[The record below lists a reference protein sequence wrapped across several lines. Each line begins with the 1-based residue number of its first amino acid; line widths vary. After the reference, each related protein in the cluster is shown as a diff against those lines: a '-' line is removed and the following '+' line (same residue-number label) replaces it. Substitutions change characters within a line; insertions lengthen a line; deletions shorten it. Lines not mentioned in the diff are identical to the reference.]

1 MEGFDNWD
9 NPEEDVFALAAQEV
23 VDVDQEAT
31 DVRGLVEDKN
41 VVTSTSA
48 PATPSTQT
56 VEKPEDLF
64 AKAQEDGE
72 EESEEEDDEGEENS
86 GTVDNGSN
94 PLDYL
99 VTKGF
104 IDFEFEEGKT
114 YTNTEKEE
122 ILEDKFDELIEDRIK
137 EKFLDL
143 PEDYKHLISYGLKGG
158 SLNKFLQEM
167 SQNIT
172 QTTFTGSEEDFKNEK
187 FLRNVVYKGLIED
200 GNDEDFAEEQ
210 LELLKTGNK
219 LETFARKYVD
229 RSNKKIAKMAEDNAI
244 AVAEAKRK
252 DIEKTREDKR
262 KYAEILSKNKSLNGL
277 EFSKDVAKNL
287 PSFMKDKTVQLT
299 SGALITEFQKQL
311 AFELPKSEI
320 GMAQLAILL
329 QTRNEDGSFNFSA
342 IAEAEKSKAAA
353 ELRQEI
359 RSGKTTDKTVAKRP
373 ASRGTSLAD
382 MFGK

>member
-1 MEGFDNWD
+1 MEGFDTWD
-9 NPEEDVFALAAQEV
+9 NPEEDVFALAE
-23 VDVDQEAT
+23 QEAENAEQKET
-31 DVRGLVEDKN
+31 DVRGLAEEKN
-41 VVTSTSA
+41 VASTTSTP
-48 PATPSTQT
+48 PANTQT
-56 VEKPEDLF
+56 AEKPEDLF
-64 AKAQEDGE
+64 AKAQEDSE
-72 EESEEEDDEGEENS
+72 EESEEEDDEDEENS
-86 GTVDNGSN
+86 GTGENESN

-114 YTNTEKEE
+114 YTNAEKEE
-122 ILEDKFDELIEDRIK
+122 ILEDKFDELIEDKIK

-158 SLNKFLQEM
+158 SLNTFLQEM
-167 SQNIT
+167 SKNIT

-187 FLRNVVYKGLIED
+187 FLRDVVFKGLIED

-359 RSGKTTDKTVAKRP
+359 RSGKTADKTGAKRP

>member
-1 MEGFDNWD
+1 MEGFDTWD
-9 NPEEDVFALAAQEV
+9 NPEEDVFALAEQEV
-23 VDVDQEAT
+23 ESVEQEET
-31 DVRGLVEDKN
+31 DVRGLVEEKN
-41 VVTSTSA
+41 VASATSTP
-48 PATPSTQT
+48 PANTQT
-56 VEKPEDLF
+56 AEKPEDLF
-64 AKAQEDGE
+64 AKAQEDSE
-72 EESEEEDDEGEENS
+72 EESEEEDDEDEEIS
-86 GTVDNGSN
+86 GTGENESN

-114 YTNTEKEE
+114 YTNAEKEE

-158 SLNKFLQEM
+158 SLNTFLQEM
-167 SQNIT
+167 SKNIT

-187 FLRNVVYKGLIED
+187 FLRDVVFKGLIED

-359 RSGKTTDKTVAKRP
+359 RSGKTADKTVAKRP

>member
-1 MEGFDNWD
+1 MEGFDTWD
-9 NPEEDVFALAAQEV
+9 NPEEDVFALAAQEAENV
-23 VDVDQEAT
+23 EQEET
-31 DVRGLVEDKN
+31 DVRGLVEEKN
-41 VVTSTSA
+41 VASATSTP
-48 PATPSTQT
+48 PANTQIA
-56 VEKPEDLF
+56 EKPEDLF
-64 AKAQEDGE
+64 AKAQEDSE
-72 EESEEEDDEGEENS
+72 EESEEEDDEDEENS
-86 GTVDNGSN
+86 GTGENESN

-114 YTNTEKEE
+114 YTNAEKEE

-158 SLNKFLQEM
+158 SLNTFLQEM
-167 SQNIT
+167 SKNIT

-187 FLRNVVYKGLIED
+187 FLRDVVFKGLIED

-359 RSGKTTDKTVAKRP
+359 RSGKTADKTVAKRP
-373 ASRGTSLAD
+373 ARRGTSLAD

>member
-1 MEGFDNWD
+1 MEGFDTWD
-9 NPEEDVFALAAQEV
+9 NPEEDVFALAAQEAENAE
-23 VDVDQEAT
+23 QEET
-31 DVRGLVEDKN
+31 DVRGLVEEKN
-41 VVTSTSA
+41 VASATSTP
-48 PATPSTQT
+48 PANTQT
-56 VEKPEDLF
+56 AEKPEDLF
-64 AKAQEDGE
+64 AKAQEDSE
-72 EESEEEDDEGEENS
+72 EESEEEDDEDEENS
-86 GTVDNGSN
+86 DTGENESN

-114 YTNTEKEE
+114 YTNAEKEE

-158 SLNKFLQEM
+158 SLNTFLQEM
-167 SQNIT
+167 SKNIT

-187 FLRNVVYKGLIED
+187 FLRDVVYKGLIED

-359 RSGKTTDKTVAKRP
+359 RSGKTADKTVAKRP
-373 ASRGTSLAD
+373 ARRGTSLAD

>member
-1 MEGFDNWD
+1 MEGFDTWD
-9 NPEEDVFALAAQEV
+9 NPEEDVFALAAQEAENAE
-23 VDVDQEAT
+23 QEET
-31 DVRGLVEDKN
+31 DVRGLVEEKN
-41 VVTSTSA
+41 VAEATSTPSA
-48 PATPSTQT
+48 NTQT
-56 VEKPEDLF
+56 ADKPEDLF
-64 AKAQEDGE
+64 AKAQKDSE
-72 EESEEEDDEGEENS
+72 EESEEEADEDEENS
-86 GTVDNGSN
+86 GTGENESN

-114 YTNTEKEE
+114 YTNSEKEE

-158 SLNKFLQEM
+158 SLNTFLQEM
-167 SQNIT
+167 SKNIT

-187 FLRNVVYKGLIED
+187 FLRDVVYKGLIED

-359 RSGKTTDKTVAKRP
+359 RSGKIADKTVAKRP

>member
-1 MEGFDNWD
+1 MEGFDTWD
-9 NPEEDVFALAAQEV
+9 NPEEDVFALAAQEAENAE
-23 VDVDQEAT
+23 QEET
-31 DVRGLVEDKN
+31 DVRGLVEEKN
-41 VVTSTSA
+41 VASATSTP
-48 PATPSTQT
+48 PANTQIA
-56 VEKPEDLF
+56 EKPEDLF
-64 AKAQEDGE
+64 AKAQEDSE
-72 EESEEEDDEGEENS
+72 EESEEEDDEDEENS
-86 GTVDNGSN
+86 ATGENESN

-114 YTNTEKEE
+114 YTNAEKEE

-158 SLNKFLQEM
+158 SLNTFLQEM
-167 SQNIT
+167 SKNIT

-187 FLRNVVYKGLIED
+187 FLRDVVFKGLIED

-277 EFSKDVAKNL
+277 EFSKEVAKNL

-342 IAEAEKSKAAA
+342 IAEAEKSKATA
-353 ELRQEI
+353 ELRHEI
-359 RSGKTTDKTVAKRP
+359 RSGKTVEKTVAKRP

>member
-1 MEGFDNWD
+1 MEGFDTWD
-9 NPEEDVFALAAQEV
+9 NPEEDVFALAAQEAENV
-23 VDVDQEAT
+23 EQEET
-31 DVRGLVEDKN
+31 DVRGLVEEKN
-41 VVTSTSA
+41 VASATSTP
-48 PATPSTQT
+48 PANTQT
-56 VEKPEDLF
+56 AEKPEDLF
-64 AKAQEDGE
+64 AKAQEDSE
-72 EESEEEDDEGEENS
+72 EESEEEDDEDEENS
-86 GTVDNGSN
+86 GTGENESN

-114 YTNTEKEE
+114 YTNAEKEE

-158 SLNKFLQEM
+158 NLNTFLQEM
-167 SQNIT
+167 SKNIT

-187 FLRNVVYKGLIED
+187 FLRDVVFKGLIED

-299 SGALITEFQKQL
+299 SGALITEFPKQL

>member
-23 VDVDQEAT
+23 ANEEQEPT
-31 DVRGLVEDKN
+31 DVRNLVGEKD
-41 VVTSTSA
+41 VVTTTTTQA
-48 PATPSTQT
+48 QPNVPAA
-56 VEKPEDLF
+56 EKPEDLF
-64 AKAQEDGE
+64 AKAQEDADEGE
-72 EESEEEDDEGEENS
+72 SEESEDEEENS
-86 GTVDNGSN
+86 SPAETSSN

-99 VTKGF
+99 VSKGF

-114 YTNTEKEE
+114 YSDAEKEE
-122 ILEDKFDELIEDRIK
+122 ILEDQFETLVEEKIK

-158 SLNKFLQEM
+158 SLNTFLQEM
-167 SQNIT
+167 SKNIT
-172 QTTFTGSEEDFKNEK
+172 QTTFTGTEEDFKNEK
-187 FLRNVVYKGLIED
+187 FLREVVYKGLIED

-219 LETFARKYVD
+219 LETFARKYVE
-229 RSNKKIAKMAEDNAI
+229 RSNKKIAKLAEDNAK

-277 EFSKDVAKNL
+277 EFSKEVAKNL

-299 SGALITEFQKQL
+299 SGAFITEFQKHL

-342 IAEAEKSKAAA
+342 IAEAEKSKATA

-359 RSGKTTDKTVAKRP
+359 RTGKAAERNVPKRP
-373 ASRGTSLAD
+373 ISKGTSLAD
-382 MFGK
+382 IFQ

>member
-9 NPEEDVFALAAQEV
+9 NPEEDVFALAAQETA
-23 VDVDQEAT
+23 DVEQEST
-31 DVRGLVEDKN
+31 DVRGLVEEKA
-41 VVTSTSA
+41 VVTPPAPQAQPSA
-48 PATPSTQT
+48 QT
-56 VEKPEDLF
+56 LEKPEDLF
-64 AKAQEDGE
+64 AKAQEDDDD
-72 EESEEEDDEGEENS
+72 SEEEDDDSEGAPSTESE
-86 GTVDNGSN
+86 SN

-114 YTNTEKEE
+114 YTNAEKEE

-158 SLNKFLQEM
+158 SLNTFLQEM
-167 SQNIT
+167 SKNIT

-187 FLRNVVYKGLIED
+187 FLRDVVYKGLIED

-229 RSNKKIAKMAEDNAI
+229 RSNKKIAKMAEDNAV

-277 EFSKDVAKNL
+277 EFSKEVAKNL

-311 AFELPKSEI
+311 AFELPKSEV

-329 QTRNEDGSFNFSA
+329 QTRNEDGSFNFKA
-342 IAEAEKSKAAA
+342 IADAEKSKATS
-353 ELRQEI
+353 ELQQEI

>member
-1 MEGFDNWD
+1 MEEFDTWD
-9 NPEEDVFALAAQEV
+9 NPEEDVFALAAQEAENV
-23 VDVDQEAT
+23 EQEET
-31 DVRGLVEDKN
+31 DVRGLAEEKN
-41 VVTSTSA
+41 VASTTSTP
-48 PATPSTQT
+48 PANTQT
-56 VEKPEDLF
+56 AEKPEDLF
-64 AKAQEDGE
+64 AKAQE
-72 EESEEEDDEGEENS
+72 ESEEESGEEDDEDEENS
-86 GTVDNGSN
+86 GTGENESN

-114 YTNTEKEE
+114 YTNAEKEE

-158 SLNKFLQEM
+158 SLSTFLQEM
-167 SQNIT
+167 SKNIT

-187 FLRNVVYKGLIED
+187 FLRDVVYKGLIED

-277 EFSKDVAKNL
+277 EFSKEVAKNL

-359 RSGKTTDKTVAKRP
+359 RSGKTADKTVAKRP
-373 ASRGTSLAD
+373 ARRGTSLAD
-382 MFGK
+382 MFGE

>member
-1 MEGFDNWD
+1 M
-9 NPEEDVFALAAQEV
+9 
-23 VDVDQEAT
+23 
-31 DVRGLVEDKN
+31 
-41 VVTSTSA
+41 
-48 PATPSTQT
+48 
-56 VEKPEDLF
+56 
-64 AKAQEDGE
+64 
-72 EESEEEDDEGEENS
+72 
-86 GTVDNGSN
+86 
-94 PLDYL
+94 
-99 VTKGF
+99 
-104 IDFEFEEGKT
+104 
-114 YTNTEKEE
+114 
-122 ILEDKFDELIEDRIK
+122 IEDRIK

-158 SLNKFLQEM
+158 SLNTFLQEM
-167 SQNIT
+167 SKNIT

-187 FLRNVVYKGLIED
+187 FLRDVVYKGLIED

-359 RSGKTTDKTVAKRP
+359 RSGKTADKTVAKRP

>member
-1 MEGFDNWD
+1 MEEFDTWD
-9 NPEEDVFALAAQEV
+9 NPEEDVFALAAQEAENAE
-23 VDVDQEAT
+23 QEET
-31 DVRGLVEDKN
+31 DVRGLVEEKN
-41 VVTSTSA
+41 VASATSTP
-48 PATPSTQT
+48 PANTQIA
-56 VEKPEDLF
+56 EKPEDLF
-64 AKAQEDGE
+64 AKAQEDSE
-72 EESEEEDDEGEENS
+72 EESEEEDDEDEENS
-86 GTVDNGSN
+86 GTGENESN

-114 YTNTEKEE
+114 YTNAEKEE

-158 SLNKFLQEM
+158 SLNTFLQEM
-167 SQNIT
+167 SKNIT

-187 FLRNVVYKGLIED
+187 FLRDVVYKGLIED

-277 EFSKDVAKNL
+277 EFSKEVAKNL

-342 IAEAEKSKAAA
+342 IAEAEKSKATA
-353 ELRQEI
+353 ELRHEI
-359 RSGKTTDKTVAKRP
+359 RSGKTVEKTVAKRP

>member
-1 MEGFDNWD
+1 MEGFDTWD
-9 NPEEDVFALAAQEV
+9 NPEEDVFALAAQEAENV
-23 VDVDQEAT
+23 EQEET
-31 DVRGLVEDKN
+31 DVRGLVEEKN
-41 VVTSTSA
+41 VASTTSTP
-48 PATPSTQT
+48 PANTQT
-56 VEKPEDLF
+56 AEKPEDLF
-64 AKAQEDGE
+64 AKAQEDSE
-72 EESEEEDDEGEENS
+72 EESEEEDDEDEENS
-86 GTVDNGSN
+86 DTGENESN

-114 YTNTEKEE
+114 YTNAEKEE
-122 ILEDKFDELIEDRIK
+122 ILEDKFDELIEDKIK

-158 SLNKFLQEM
+158 SLNTFLQEM
-167 SQNIT
+167 SKNIT

-187 FLRNVVYKGLIED
+187 FLRDVVLKGLIED

-359 RSGKTTDKTVAKRP
+359 RSGKTADKTVAKIP

>member
-1 MEGFDNWD
+1 MEGFDTWD
-9 NPEEDVFALAAQEV
+9 NPEEDVFALAAQEAENAE
-23 VDVDQEAT
+23 QEET
-31 DVRGLVEDKN
+31 DVRGLVEEKN
-41 VVTSTSA
+41 VAEATSTPSA
-48 PATPSTQT
+48 NTQT
-56 VEKPEDLF
+56 ADKPEDLF
-64 AKAQEDGE
+64 AKAQKDSE
-72 EESEEEDDEGEENS
+72 EESEEEDDEDEENS
-86 GTVDNGSN
+86 GAGENESD

-104 IDFEFEEGKT
+104 INFEFEEGKT
-114 YTNTEKEE
+114 YTKAEKEE
-122 ILEDKFDELIEDRIK
+122 ILEDRIK

-158 SLNKFLQEM
+158 NLNTFLQEM
-167 SQNIT
+167 SKNIT

-187 FLRNVVYKGLIED
+187 FLRDVVYKGLIED

-359 RSGKTTDKTVAKRP
+359 RSGKTADKTVAKRP

>member
-1 MEGFDNWD
+1 MEGFDTWD
-9 NPEEDVFALAAQEV
+9 NPEEDVFALAAQEAENAE
-23 VDVDQEAT
+23 QEET
-31 DVRGLVEDKN
+31 DVRGLVEEKN
-41 VVTSTSA
+41 VASATSTP
-48 PATPSTQT
+48 PANTQIA
-56 VEKPEDLF
+56 EKPEDLF
-64 AKAQEDGE
+64 AKAQEDSE
-72 EESEEEDDEGEENS
+72 EESEEEDDEDEENS
-86 GTVDNGSN
+86 GTGENESN

-114 YTNTEKEE
+114 YTNAEKEE

-158 SLNKFLQEM
+158 SLNTFLQEM
-167 SQNIT
+167 SKNIT

-187 FLRNVVYKGLIED
+187 FLRDVVYKGLIED

-277 EFSKDVAKNL
+277 EFSKEVAKNL

-359 RSGKTTDKTVAKRP
+359 RSGKTVEKTVAKRP

>member
-1 MEGFDNWD
+1 MEGFDTWD
-9 NPEEDVFALAAQEV
+9 NPEEDVFALAEQEVESVAQE
-23 VDVDQEAT
+23 ET
-31 DVRGLVEDKN
+31 DVRGLVEEKN
-41 VVTSTSA
+41 VASA
-48 PATPSTQT
+48 TITPPTNTQT
-56 VEKPEDLF
+56 AEKPEDLF
-64 AKAQEDGE
+64 AKAQEDSE
-72 EESEEEDDEGEENS
+72 EESEEEDDEDEENS
-86 GTVDNGSN
+86 ATGENESN

-114 YTNTEKEE
+114 YTNAEKEE

-158 SLNKFLQEM
+158 SLNTFLQEM
-167 SQNIT
+167 SKNIT

-187 FLRNVVYKGLIED
+187 FLRDVVFKGLIED

-277 EFSKDVAKNL
+277 EFSKEVAKNL

-342 IAEAEKSKAAA
+342 IAEAEKSKATA
-353 ELRQEI
+353 ELRHEI
-359 RSGKTTDKTVAKRP
+359 RSGKTVEKTVAKRP

>member
-1 MEGFDNWD
+1 MEGFDTWD
-9 NPEEDVFALAAQEV
+9 NPEEDVFALAAQEAENAG
-23 VDVDQEAT
+23 QEET
-31 DVRGLVEDKN
+31 DVRGLVEEKN
-41 VVTSTSA
+41 VAEATSTP
-48 PATPSTQT
+48 PANTQT
-56 VEKPEDLF
+56 AEKPEDLF
-64 AKAQEDGE
+64 AKAQEDSE
-72 EESEEEDDEGEENS
+72 EESGEEDDEDEENS
-86 GTVDNGSN
+86 GTGENESN

-114 YTNTEKEE
+114 YTNAEKEE

-158 SLNKFLQEM
+158 SLSTFLQEM
-167 SQNIT
+167 SKNIT

-187 FLRNVVYKGLIED
+187 FLRDVVYKGLIED

-277 EFSKDVAKNL
+277 EFSKEVAKNL

-359 RSGKTTDKTVAKRP
+359 RSGKTADKTVAKRP
-373 ASRGTSLAD
+373 ARRGTSLAD
-382 MFGK
+382 MFGE

>member
-1 MEGFDNWD
+1 MEGFDTWD
-9 NPEEDVFALAAQEV
+9 NPEEDVFALAAQEAENAE
-23 VDVDQEAT
+23 QEET
-31 DVRGLVEDKN
+31 DVRGLVEEKN
-41 VVTSTSA
+41 VASATSTP
-48 PATPSTQT
+48 PANTQIA
-56 VEKPEDLF
+56 EKPEDLF
-64 AKAQEDGE
+64 AKAQEDSE
-72 EESEEEDDEGEENS
+72 EESEEEDDEDEENS
-86 GTVDNGSN
+86 GTGENESN

-114 YTNTEKEE
+114 YTNAEKEE

-158 SLNKFLQEM
+158 SLNTFLQEM
-167 SQNIT
+167 SKNIT

-187 FLRNVVYKGLIED
+187 FLRDVVYKGLIED

-277 EFSKDVAKNL
+277 EFSKEVAKNL

-342 IAEAEKSKAAA
+342 IAEAEKSKATA
-353 ELRQEI
+353 ELRHEI
-359 RSGKTTDKTVAKRP
+359 RSGKTVEKTVAKRP

>member
-1 MEGFDNWD
+1 MGEFDTWD

-23 VDVDQEAT
+23 ENVEQEKT
-31 DVRGLVEDKN
+31 DVRGLVEEKN
-41 VVTSTSA
+41 V
-48 PATPSTQT
+48 ATAATQT
-56 VEKPEDLF
+56 PANTQAIEKPEDLF
-64 AKAQEDGE
+64 AKAQEDSE
-72 EESEEEDDEGEENS
+72 EESEEEDDEENPS
-86 GTVDNGSN
+86 TVENGSN

-114 YTNTEKEE
+114 YTNAEKEE

-158 SLNKFLQEM
+158 NLNTFLQEM
-167 SQNIT
+167 SKNIT

-187 FLRNVVYKGLIED
+187 FLRDVVYKGLIED

-219 LETFARKYVD
+219 LETFARKYVE
-229 RSNKKIAKMAEDNAI
+229 RSNKKIAKMAEENAAAI
-244 AVAEAKRK
+244 VEAKRK

-342 IAEAEKSKAAA
+342 IAEAEKSKATA

-359 RSGKTTDKTVAKRP
+359 RSGKATEKTVVKRP

>member
-1 MEGFDNWD
+1 MEGFDTWD
-9 NPEEDVFALAAQEV
+9 NPEEDVFALAAQEAENV
-23 VDVDQEAT
+23 EQEVT
-31 DVRGLVEDKN
+31 DVRGLVEEKD
-41 VVTSTSA
+41 VVTT
-48 PATPSTQT
+48 TTQT
-56 VEKPEDLF
+56 PANTQTAEKPEDLF
-64 AKAQEDGE
+64 AKAQEDSE
-72 EESEEEDDEGEENS
+72 EESEEDEDDEENS
-86 GTVDNGSN
+86 STDENGLD

-114 YTNTEKEE
+114 YTKAEKEE

-158 SLNKFLQEM
+158 SLNTFLQEM
-167 SQNIT
+167 SKNIT

-187 FLRNVVYKGLIED
+187 FLRDVVYKGLIED

-262 KYAEILSKNKSLNGL
+262 KYAEILAKNKSLNGL

-359 RSGKTTDKTVAKRP
+359 RSGKTADKTVAKRP
-373 ASRGTSLAD
+373 VSRGTSLAD